1 MTLSD
6 VFDLFKLWVPGVS
19 GGSDGTCFGESL
31 GGSDELMHM
40 RHVATSLPSQL
51 FPGCHCMEGSGHRMQ
66 GGTGASLSLA
76 ALSGALTS
84 PGWLSLEGVHSDA
97 LSDLTR
103 PCRKGP
109 CGLGESPVV
118 TALLTRTG

>member
-1 MTLSD
+1 MTLSG
-6 VFDLFKLWVPGVS
+6 VFDLFKLWVPGIS
-19 GGSDGTCFGESL
+19 GGSNGTCFGKSL

-51 FPGCHCMEGSGHRMQ
+51 FAGCPPHGGLWHRMQ

-84 PGWLSLEGVHSDA
+84 PGWSSLEGVHSA
-97 LSDLTR
+97 TLSDLTL

-109 CGLGESPVV
+109 CGLSESPLV
-118 TALLTRTG
+118 TALLTQTG